1 MHIQFTFINM
11 SAFAEPTGQP
21 KTTLPTSRN
30 DYSGVRV
37 DRGGVSLLRGVCSRA
52 ELGKKDCPN
61 L

>member
-1 MHIQFTFINM
+1 M

-21 KTTLPTSRN
+21 KATVPTSCN
-30 DYSGVRV
+30 DYTRVRV
-37 DRGGVSLLRGVCSRA
+37 NCGGVSLLRGVCSRA